1 MSQGKCYHNLVRG
14 DMFLAQ
20 YIWPLIYS
28 LVFYKFFSP
37 EAGKDRSL
45 SGVLLQSGI
54 NKSLKNSTLNVCK
67 IKNYVYIKTGSREW
81 NDQYIWRVLQI
92 YKLIYGGLYISIVTS
107 KNVREGK
114 KVLIETIQKTVDW
127 SPRRREERK

>member
-1 MSQGKCYHNLVRG
+1 
-14 DMFLAQ
+14 MFLAQ

-67 IKNYVYIKTGSREW
+67 IKNYVYIKTGSEGFYK
-81 NDQYIWRVLQI
+81 YINWFMEVYTFL
-92 YKLIYGGLYISIVTS
+92 
-107 KNVREGK
+107 
-114 KVLIETIQKTVDW
+114 
-127 SPRRREERK
+127 